1 MKFGSIAHSLNI
13 RQPCHKGAYEHNTRN
28 RLDLLTVLM
37 HQLGHVISYGHPRT
51 GDVRQACLRRLWGCR
66 PGAVK

>member
-13 RQPCHKGAYEHNTRN
+13 RQPCHKGAYEHYTRN

-37 HQLGHVISYGHPRT
+37 YQLGHVISYGHLRT
-51 GDVRQACLRRLWGCR
+51 GDVRQA
-66 PGAVK
+66 